1 LIAIFDDNTN
11 VCANI
16 LRVQSTDS
24 TTEIDS
30 PEKIITRS
38 MLQTPSIQ
46 FRYLIASDAGIE
58 TPAINI
64 TFQFA
69 IGILQPK
76 PMKQN
81 YVYQSSW

>member
-1 LIAIFDDNTN
+1 
-11 VCANI
+11 
-16 LRVQSTDS
+16 
-24 TTEIDS
+24 
-30 PEKIITRS
+30 
-38 MLQTPSIQ
+38 LQTPSIQ